1 MATVTG
7 TKALGERAIRAIDD
21 HRAELIALSLSIHGD
36 PEVGYQEHRSAAKLA
51 DVLGSNGFTVTHPY
65 RDVETSYRGDASGN
79 GAGPTIAILT
89 EYDALPDI
97 GHACG
102 HNLIAM
108 MGTAAAIGVRA
119 ALDQLPGRLAAIGTP
134 AEEGGGGK
142 VALVRAG
149 GFDDV
154 DVAMMCHPSSR
165 TLSGRTSLASN
176 RVDVEFTG
184 KAAHAAAQP
193 DRGINALDGV
203 IQTFNNVNAMR
214 QQLRP
219 EARVHGIITSG
230 GSAANIIPDYAM
242 AKFSVRALDR
252 RYQQE
257 VLARFI
263 ACAEGAATAT
273 GTKLKLTVHVNS
285 GYENMVPSSPLAER
299 WAAHMRALGQSVQTT
314 QDDERMGSTDMGN
327 VSQILPAIHPY
338 IGIAP
343 EGTPG
348 HSTAFRDAAATPEA
362 HAAALFA
369 AKAMALVAI
378 DVLAD
383 GALIER
389 ARADFEERRTQG
401 VVKGKA

>member
-1 MATVTG
+1 MTDAQ
-7 TKALGERAIRAIDD
+7 ALGQQAVRAIDD
-21 HRAELIALSLSIHGD
+21 RRAALIKLSLSLHAE
-36 PEVGYQEHRSAAKLA
+36 PEIGYQEHRSASKLA
-51 DVLGSNGFTVTHPY
+51 EFLEANGFAVQRKY
-65 RDVETSYRGDASGN
+65 KDLETAYRGDASGKTK
-79 GAGPTIAILT
+79 GPTVAILA

-119 ALDQLPGRLAAIGTP
+119 VLDDLPGRLAAIGTP

-142 VALVRAG
+142 VALVRSG
-149 GFDDV
+149 GFADV

-165 TLSGRTSLASN
+165 TLAGRTSLASN
-176 RVDVEFTG
+176 RVDVEFFG

-193 DRGINALDGV
+193 DKGINALDGV

-219 EARVHGIITSG
+219 EARIHGIITNG
-230 GSAANIIPDYAM
+230 GSAANIIPEYAM

-257 VLARFI
+257 VLKRFI
-263 ACAEGAATAT
+263 ACADGAATST
-273 GTKLKLTVHVNS
+273 GTKLKVTVHENS
-285 GYENMVPSSPLAER
+285 GYENMVPSQPLAER
-299 WAAHMRALGQSVQTT
+299 WATHMRAMGQTVQATI
-314 QDDERMGSTDMGN
+314 DDERMGSTDMGN
-327 VSQILPAIHPY
+327 VSQLLPSIHPY
-338 IGIAP
+338 IGIAA

-362 HAAALFA
+362 HEAALFA
-369 AKAMALVAI
+369 AKALALVAI
-378 DVLAD
+378 DALAD
-383 GALIER
+383 PAVLDR
-389 ARADFEERRTQG
+389 ARADFDERRRLG
-401 VVKGKA
+401 AVKGKS

>member
-1 MATVTG
+1 M
-7 TKALGERAIRAIDD
+7 RAIDD
-21 HRAELIALSLSIHGD
+21 HRSELIALSEAIHAD
-36 PEVGYQEHRSAAKLA
+36 PEIGYQEHRAAARIATLLA
-51 DVLGSNGFTVTHPY
+51 AQGFTLTRSYGGVDTAY
-65 RDVETSYRGDASGN
+65 RADASGTE
-79 GAGPTIAILT
+79 GGPTIAILA

-108 MGTAAAIGVRA
+108 MGTAAAIGVRSVIGERR
-119 ALDQLPGRLAAIGTP
+119 GRVAAIGTP

-149 GFDDV
+149 GFSDIDA
-154 DVAMMCHPSSR
+154 AMMVHPSAR
-165 TLSGRTSLASN
+165 TRPSRTSLASN
-176 RVDVEFTG
+176 RVDLEFWG

-203 IQTFNNVNAMR
+203 LQTFNNVNAMR

-230 GSAANIIPDYAM
+230 GSAANIIPEYAM

-252 RYQQE
+252 IYQQE

-273 GTKLKLTVHVNS
+273 GTRLKVTVHENS
-285 GYENMVPSSPLAER
+285 GYENMMFSTPLAMR
-299 WAAHMRALGQSVQTT
+299 WADHLRALGQTVQPITE
-314 QDDERMGSTDMGN
+314 DERMGSTDMGN

-348 HSTAFRDAAATPEA
+348 HSTAFRDAAVAPRA
-362 HAAALFA
+362 HENALDA
-369 AKAMALVAI
+369 AKAMALLTI
-378 DVLAD
+378 DLLTDPSLLA
-383 GALIER
+383 A
-389 ARADFEERRTQG
+389 ARAEFDARRAEG
-401 VVKGKA
+401 LVKGRTPA

>member
-1 MATVTG
+1 MSDAKTP
-7 TKALGERAIRAIDD
+7 GERAIRAIDAKRTD
-21 HRAELIALSLSIHGD
+21 LIKLSLSIHGE
-36 PEVGYQEHRSAAKLA
+36 PEIGYQEHRSAAKLTDFLEA
-51 DVLGSNGFTVTHPY
+51 NGFAVQRAY
-65 RDVETSYRGDASGN
+65 KGVETAYRGDAAGN
-79 GAGPTIAILT
+79 GKGPTVAILT

-119 ALDQLPGRLAAIGTP
+119 ALDGLPGRLAAIGTP

-149 GFDDV
+149 AFTDV

-165 TLSGRTSLASN
+165 TLAGRTSLASN
-176 RVDVEFTG
+176 RVDVEFFG

-193 DRGINALDGV
+193 DKGINALDGV

-219 EARVHGIITSG
+219 EARVHGIITNG
-230 GSAANIIPDYAM
+230 GSAANIIPEYAM

-257 VLARFI
+257 VLKRFI
-263 ACAEGAATAT
+263 ACAEGAAAAT
-273 GTKLKLTVHVNS
+273 GTKLKVTVHENS
-285 GYENMVPSSPLAER
+285 GYENMVPSQALAER
-299 WAAHMRALGQSVQTT
+299 WAEHMRALGQPVQATL
-314 QDDERMGSTDMGN
+314 DDERMGSTDMGN
-327 VSQILPAIHPY
+327 VSQILPSIHPY

-348 HSTAFRDAAATPEA
+348 HSTAFREAAAIPEA
-362 HAAALFA
+362 HESALFA

-378 DVLAD
+378 D
-383 GALIER
+383 ALTDAALVAR
-389 ARADFEERRTQG
+389 ARVDFDERRKQG

>member
-1 MATVTG
+1 MTDS
-7 TKALGERAIRAIDD
+7 KALGERAVKAIDD
-21 HRAELIALSLSIHGD
+21 RRGALIKLSLSLHAE
-36 PEVGYQEHRSAAKLA
+36 PEIGYQERKSAAKLTEFIE
-51 DVLGSNGFTVTHPY
+51 SNGFAVQRGY
-65 RDVETSYRGDASGN
+65 KDVETAYRGDAAGRSK
-79 GAGPTIAILT
+79 GPTVAILT

-119 ALDQLPGRLAAIGTP
+119 VLDELPGRIAAIGTP

-149 GFDDV
+149 GFADV
-154 DVAMMCHPSSR
+154 DLAMMCHPSSR
-165 TLSGRTSLASN
+165 TLAGRTSLASN
-176 RVDVEFTG
+176 RVDLEFYG

-193 DRGINALDGV
+193 DKGINALDGV

-219 EARVHGIITSG
+219 EARIHGIITSG
-230 GSAANIIPDYAM
+230 GSAANIIPEYAM

-257 VLARFI
+257 VLKRFV

-273 GTKLKLTVHVNS
+273 GTKLKVTVHENS
-285 GYENMVPSSPLAER
+285 GYENMVPSLALAER

-314 QDDERMGSTDMGN
+314 LDDERMGSTDMGN

-338 IGIAP
+338 IGIAS

-348 HSTAFRDAAATPEA
+348 HSTAFRDAAATPAA
-362 HAAALFA
+362 HENALFA
-369 AKAMALVAI
+369 AKALALVAI
-378 DVLAD
+378 D
-383 GALIER
+383 ALTDPTLLER
-389 ARADFEERRTQG
+389 ARAEFEERRKQG
-401 VVKGKA
+401 IVKGKA

>member
-1 MATVTG
+1 MASQDWFDKDFYKVLGVAKDVTP
-7 TKALGERAIRAIDD
+7 
-21 HRAELIALSLSIHGD
+21 AELKKAYRKLARKYHPDSNPGNPAAEAKFKEISEAHSVIGD
-36 PEVGYQEHRSAAKLA
+36 PAQRK
-51 DVLGSNGFTVTHPY
+51 
-65 RDVETSYRGDASGN
+65 
-79 GAGPTIAILT
+79 
-89 EYDALPDI
+89 EYDA
-97 GHACG
+97 
-102 HNLIAM
+102 
-108 MGTAAAIGVRA
+108 VRA
-119 ALDQLPGRLAAIGTP
+119 MGGGARFTAPR
-134 AEEGGGGK
+134 GGGGGQ
-142 VALVRAG
+142 AG

-154 DVAMMCHPSSR
+154 DLAMMCHPSSR

-176 RVDVEFTG
+176 RVDLEFTG

-230 GSAANIIPDYAM
+230 GSAANIIPEYAM

-263 ACAEGAATAT
+263 KCAEGAATAT
-273 GTKLKLTVHVNS
+273 GTKLKITVHENS
-285 GYENMVPSSPLAER
+285 GYENMVPSGPLAER
-299 WAAHMRALGQSVQTT
+299 WASHMRALGQSVQTT
-314 QDDERMGSTDMGN
+314 VDDERMGSTDMGN

-378 DVLAD
+378 DALAD
-383 GALIER
+383 GTLIGQ
-389 ARADFEERRTQG
+389 ARADFEARRAQG
-401 VVKGKA
+401 TVKGRR

>member
-1 MATVTG
+1 MTD

-21 HRAELIALSLSIHGD
+21 HRAELIALSLSLHAD
-36 PEVGYQEHRSAAKLA
+36 PEIGYQEHRSAAKLA
-51 DVLGSNGFTVTHPY
+51 AFLETNGFTLTRAY
-65 RDVETSYRGDASGN
+65 KDVETAYRGDATGN
-79 GAGPTIAILT
+79 GNGPTVAILT

-119 ALDQLPGRLAAIGTP
+119 VLDELPGRLAAVGTP

-142 VALVRAG
+142 VALVRSG

-154 DVAMMCHPSSR
+154 DIAMMCHPSSR

-176 RVDVEFTG
+176 RVDLEFTG

-230 GSAANIIPDYAM
+230 GSAANIIPDHAM

-257 VLARFI
+257 VLRRFI

-273 GTKLKLTVHVNS
+273 GTKLKITVHENS
-285 GYENMVPSSPLAER
+285 AYENMVPSQPLAER
-299 WAAHMRALGQSVQTT
+299 WASHMRAMGQSVQTT
-314 QDDERMGSTDMGN
+314 LDDERMGSTDMGN

-338 IGIAP
+338 IGVAP

-369 AKAMALVAI
+369 AKAMALVTI
-378 DVLAD
+378 DVLSD
-383 GALIER
+383 HALLEQ
-389 ARADFEERRTQG
+389 ARADFEERRVQG
-401 VVKGKA
+401 VVKGRA

>member
-1 MATVTG
+1 MD
-7 TKALGERAIRAIDD
+7 TKTLGERAVRAIDD
-21 HRAELIALSLSIHGD
+21 RRADLIKLSLSLHAE
-36 PEVGYQEHRSAAKLA
+36 PEIAYQEHRSAAKLA
-51 DVLGSNGFTVTHPY
+51 DFLGANGFAVQRGY
-65 RDVETSYRGDASGN
+65 KQLETAYRGDAAGTA
-79 GAGPTIAILT
+79 AGPTVAILT

-108 MGTAAAIGVRA
+108 MGTGAAIGVRA
-119 ALDQLPGRLAAIGTP
+119 VLNELPGRLAAIGTP

-149 GFDDV
+149 GFNDV

-176 RVDVEFTG
+176 RVDVEFYG

-219 EARVHGIITSG
+219 EARIHGIITSG

-257 VLARFI
+257 VLTRFI
-263 ACAEGAATAT
+263 ACAEGAAAAT
-273 GTKLKLTVHVNS
+273 GTKLKVTVHENS
-285 GYENMVPSSPLAER
+285 GYENMVPSRPLAER
-299 WAAHMRALGQSVQTT
+299 WAAHMRALGQAVQVTL
-314 QDDERMGSTDMGN
+314 DDERMGSTDMGN
-327 VSQILPAIHPY
+327 ISQILPAIHPY

-348 HSTAFRDAAATPEA
+348 HSTAFRDAAATPAA
-362 HAAALFA
+362 HESALHA
-369 AKAMALVAI
+369 AKALALVAI
-378 DVLAD
+378 EVLTD
-383 GALIER
+383 PALLER
-389 ARADFEERRTQG
+389 ARAEFEERRRLGT
-401 VVKGKA
+401 VKGRS

>member
-1 MATVTG
+1 MTG

-21 HRAELIALSLSIHGD
+21 HRAELIALSLSLHGD
-36 PEVGYQEHRSAAKLA
+36 PEIGYQERRSAEKLA
-51 DVLGSNGFTVTHPY
+51 AYLEVNGFTVKRAY
-65 RDVETSYRGDASGN
+65 RGVETAYRGDATGK
-79 GAGPTIAILT
+79 GDGPTIAILT

-108 MGTAAAIGVRA
+108 MGTGAAIGVRA
-119 ALDQLPGRLAAIGTP
+119 VLDELPGRLAAIGTP

-154 DVAMMCHPSSR
+154 DAAMMVHPSSR

-176 RVDVEFTG
+176 RVDLEFTG

-219 EARVHGIITSG
+219 EARVHGIITRG
-230 GSAANIIPDYAM
+230 GSAANIIPEYAM

-257 VLARFI
+257 VLQRFI

-273 GTKLKLTVHVNS
+273 GTKLKITVYENS
-285 GYENMVPSSPLAER
+285 GYENMVPSQPLADR
-299 WAAHMRALGQSVQTT
+299 WAAHMRALGQTVQTT
-314 QDDERMGSTDMGN
+314 TDDERMGSTDMGN
-327 VSQILPAIHPY
+327 VSQILPSIHPY
-338 IGIAP
+338 VGIAP
-343 EGTPG
+343 DGTPG
-348 HSTAFRDAAATPEA
+348 HSTAFRDAAATGEA

-369 AKAMALVAI
+369 AKAMALVTI
-378 DVLAD
+378 DVLTD
-383 GALIER
+383 PALLDA
-389 ARADFEERRTQG
+389 ARADFEERRVLG
-401 VVKGKA
+401 IVKGKA

>member
-1 MATVTG
+1 VTD
-7 TKALGERAIRAIDD
+7 ARAIGERAVRAIDGK
-21 HRAELIALSLSIHGD
+21 RADLIKLSLSLHGE
-36 PEVGYQEHRSAAKLA
+36 PEIGYQEYRSAAKLA
-51 DVLGSNGFTVTHPY
+51 DFLEANGFAVQRGY
-65 RDVETSYRGDASGN
+65 RGVETAYRGDAAGSGT
-79 GAGPTIAILT
+79 GPTVAILT

-108 MGTAAAIGVRA
+108 MGTGAAIGVRA
-119 ALDQLPGRLAAIGTP
+119 VLDELPGRIAAIGTP

-149 GFDDV
+149 GFADV

-165 TLSGRTSLASN
+165 TLASRTSLASN
-176 RVDVEFTG
+176 RVDIEFYG

-219 EARVHGIITSG
+219 EARIHGIITNG
-230 GSAANIIPDYAM
+230 GSAANIIPEYAM

-257 VLARFI
+257 VLKRFI
-263 ACAEGAATAT
+263 ACAEGAAAAT
-273 GTKLKLTVHVNS
+273 GTKLKVTVHENS
-285 GYENMVPSSPLAER
+285 GYLNMVPSQPLAER
-299 WAAHMRALGQSVQTT
+299 WAAHMRAMGQSVQTT
-314 QDDERMGSTDMGN
+314 LDDERMGSTDMGN

-343 EGTPG
+343 EGVPG

-362 HAAALFA
+362 HENALFA
-369 AKAMALVAI
+369 AKALARVAI
-378 DVLAD
+378 D
-383 GALIER
+383 ALSDPALLER
-389 ARADFEERRTQG
+389 ARAGFEEHRKQG
-401 VVKGKA
+401 LVKGKA

>member
-1 MATVTG
+1 MTSPT
-7 TKALGERAIRAIDD
+7 ALRQRALRAIDD
-21 HRAELIALSLSIHGD
+21 HRAELIALSLSLHRE
-36 PEVGYQEHRSAAKLA
+36 PEIGYQEHRSAAKLA
-51 DVLGSNGFTVTHPY
+51 TFLERNGFAVQRGY
-65 RDVETSYRGDASGN
+65 RDVETAYRGDAIGT
-79 GAGPTIAILT
+79 GAGPTVAILS

-119 ALDQLPGRLAAIGTP
+119 VLDELPGRLAAIGTP

-149 GFDDV
+149 GFEDV
-154 DVAMMCHPSSR
+154 DIAMMCHPAAR

-176 RVDVEFTG
+176 RVDLEFTG

-219 EARVHGIITSG
+219 EARIHGIISSG
-230 GSAANIIPDYAM
+230 GSAANIIPEYAM

-257 VLARFI
+257 VLKRFI

-273 GTKLKLTVHVNS
+273 GTKLKITVHENS
-285 GYENMVPSSPLAER
+285 AYENMVPSQPLAER
-299 WAAHMRALGQSVQTT
+299 WAEHMRAMGQQVQTT
-314 QDDERMGSTDMGN
+314 LDDERMGSTDMGN

-338 IGIAP
+338 IGVVA
-343 EGTPG
+343 EGTPS
-348 HSTAFRDAAATPEA
+348 HSAAFRDAAGTPEA
-362 HAAALFA
+362 HEAALFA
-369 AKAMALVAI
+369 AKAMALVTI
-378 DVLAD
+378 DVLAEP
-383 GALIER
+383 ALV
-389 ARADFEERRTQG
+389 AQATAYFEERRRQG

>member
-1 MATVTG
+1 MTDRKT
-7 TKALGERAIRAIDD
+7 LGDRAIRAIDD
-21 HRAELIALSLSIHGD
+21 QRAELIALSMSLHAD
-36 PEVGYQEHRSAAKLA
+36 PEIGYQEHRSAAKLA
-51 DVLGSNGFTVTHPY
+51 AFLETNGFTITRAY
-65 RDVETSYRGDASGN
+65 GDVETAYRGDATGN
-79 GAGPTIAILT
+79 RNGPTVAILT

-119 ALDQLPGRLAAIGTP
+119 VLDELPGRLAAIGTP

-154 DVAMMCHPSSR
+154 DIAMMCHPSSR

-176 RVDVEFTG
+176 RVDLEFTG

-257 VLARFI
+257 VLKRFI

-273 GTKLKLTVHVNS
+273 GTKLKITVHENS
-285 GYENMVPSSPLAER
+285 GYENMVPSQPLAER
-299 WAAHMRALGQSVQTT
+299 WASHMRAMDQSVQTT
-314 QDDERMGSTDMGN
+314 LDDERMGSTDMGN
-327 VSQILPAIHPY
+327 VSQIIPAIHPY

-348 HSTAFRDAAATPEA
+348 HSTAFRDAAVTPEA

-369 AKAMALVAI
+369 AKAMALVTI
-378 DVLAD
+378 DVLSD
-383 GALIER
+383 HALLEQ
-389 ARADFEERRTQG
+389 ARADFEERRAQG
-401 VVKGKA
+401 VVKGRA

>member
-1 MATVTG
+1 MTDP
-7 TKALGERAIRAIDD
+7 KALGERAVRAIDAK
-21 HRAELIALSLSIHGD
+21 RADLIALSLSLHGE
-36 PEVGYQEHRSAAKLA
+36 PEIGYQEHRSAAKLA
-51 DVLGSNGFTVTHPY
+51 VFLEANGFTVQRGY
-65 RDVETSYRGDASGN
+65 KDVETAYRGDASGN
-79 GAGPTIAILT
+79 SKGPTVAILT

-119 ALDQLPGRLAAIGTP
+119 VIDELPGRVAAVGTP

-149 GFDDV
+149 GFADV

-176 RVDVEFTG
+176 RVDVEFYG

-193 DRGINALDGV
+193 DKGINALDGV

-219 EARVHGIITSG
+219 EARVHGIITNG
-230 GSAANIIPDYAM
+230 GSAANIIPEYAM

-257 VLARFI
+257 VLKRFI
-263 ACAEGAATAT
+263 ACAEGAAAAT
-273 GTKLKLTVHVNS
+273 GTKLKVTVHENS
-285 GYENMVPSSPLAER
+285 GYLNMVPSQPLAER

-314 QDDERMGSTDMGN
+314 VDDERMGSTDMGN
-327 VSQILPAIHPY
+327 VSQVLPSIHPY
-338 IGIAP
+338 IGIAS

-362 HAAALFA
+362 HESALFA
-369 AKAMALVAI
+369 AKALALVAI
-378 DVLAD
+378 DALTD
-383 GALIER
+383 PSLIER
-389 ARADFEERRTQG
+389 ARAEFEERRKQG

>member
-1 MATVTG
+1 VSDAKT
-7 TKALGERAIRAIDD
+7 LGERAISAIDAM
-21 HRAELIALSLSIHGD
+21 RTELIALSLSIHGD
-36 PEVGYQEHRSAAKLA
+36 PEIGYKEHRSAAKLTDFLA
-51 DVLGSNGFTVTHPY
+51 ANGFTIQRGY
-65 RDVETSYRGDASGN
+65 KGVETAYRGDASGK
-79 GAGPTIAILT
+79 GKGPTVAILT

-108 MGTAAAIGVRA
+108 MGTGAAIGVRA
-119 ALDQLPGRLAAIGTP
+119 VLGELPGRLAAIGTP

-149 GFDDV
+149 GFSDV

-176 RVDVEFTG
+176 RVDVEFYG

-257 VLARFI
+257 VLKRFI
-263 ACAEGAATAT
+263 ACAEGAAAAT
-273 GTKLKLTVHVNS
+273 GTKLKVTVHENS
-285 GYENMVPSSPLAER
+285 GYENMVPSQPLADR
-299 WAAHMRALGQSVQTT
+299 WAAHMRAMGQPVQATL
-314 QDDERMGSTDMGN
+314 DDERMGSTDMGN
-327 VSQILPAIHPY
+327 VSQILPSIHPY

-348 HSTAFRDAAATPEA
+348 HSTAFRDAAALPEA
-362 HAAALFA
+362 HESALFA
-369 AKAMALVAI
+369 AKALALVAI
-378 DVLAD
+378 D
-383 GALIER
+383 ALTDATLLER

-401 VVKGKA
+401 VVRGKA